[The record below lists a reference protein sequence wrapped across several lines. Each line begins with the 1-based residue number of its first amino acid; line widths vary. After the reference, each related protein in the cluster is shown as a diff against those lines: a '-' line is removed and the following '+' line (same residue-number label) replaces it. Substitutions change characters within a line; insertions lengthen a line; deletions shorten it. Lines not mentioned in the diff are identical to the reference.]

1 MKEER
6 KKQNKKQRKGKMLRM
21 AQKMVSRLKKV
32 ITLTKV
38 REKVI
43 MLTKVQEKVWR
54 KRIKGQKL

>member
-1 MKEER
+1 
-6 KKQNKKQRKGKMLRM
+6 
-21 AQKMVSRLKKV
+21 MVSRLKKVREKV

>member
-1 MKEER
+1 
-6 KKQNKKQRKGKMLRM
+6 MLRM

-43 MLTKVQEKVWR
+43 MLTKV
-54 KRIKGQKL
+54 